1 MALLEKHKKWIDL
14 LQWLLILLMVGV
26 GIVVFLGDTNLK
38 REREIK
44 GNETYVKIHE
54 SQSIKA
60 LKKKNRE
67 LYDSLNVV
75 SAYKPESAIQFK
87 IKYKYKTDT
96 IYKTEFITEYVYADN
111 GVVADSIYHYEK
123 DNDTIK
129 ANIDVKAKELDWL
142 TARWEINDKFQIIN
156 RTNGNLNETTI
167 NHSDNVEISDVTVWH
182 KNKTFKDRLFLG
194 PSVNAGYD
202 PIQKKFTWGIG
213 ISAGFDLIK

>member
-38 REREIK
+38 REREVK
-44 GNETYVKIHE
+44 SNETYVKIHE
-54 SQSIKA
+54 SQSINA

-75 SAYKPESAIQFK
+75 SAYRPESAIQFK

-111 GVVADSIYHYEK
+111 GEVEDSIYHYEK

-129 ANIDVKAKELDWL
+129 ANIVVKAKELDWL

-182 KNKTFKDRLFLG
+182 RNKSWKDRLFLG

-202 PIQKKFTWGIG
+202 PALKKFTWSIG
-213 ISAGFDLIK
+213 FSGGFDLIK

>member
-44 GNETYVKIHE
+44 SNETYVKIHE
-54 SQSIKA
+54 SQSINA

-111 GVVADSIYHYEK
+111 GEVEDSIYHYEK

-182 KNKTFKDRLFLG
+182 KNKSFKDRLFLG

-202 PIQKKFTWGIG
+202 PTQKKFTWGIG